1 MIEKLYLR
9 ATVRLLIANYDVPF
23 NRRDVSDDSNLLW
36 LKRNL
41 LINNE
46 TDEFTSLALTYINRI
61 LSGEEWICESITK

>member
-9 ATVRLLIANYDVPF
+9 STVRLLIANYDVPF
-23 NRRDVSDDSNLLW
+23 NRRDVSDDSNLMW

-46 TDEFTSLALTYINRI
+46 DDEFTSLALTYINRI
-61 LSGEEWICESITK
+61 LSGEEWICDEVVK

>member
-1 MIEKLYLR
+1 MMEKLYLR
-9 ATVRLLIANYDVPF
+9 AAVRLLITNYDVPF
-23 NRRDVSDDSNLLW
+23 DRRDVSNDSNLLW

-46 TDEFTSLALTYINRI
+46 TDEFTSLAIKYINRI

>member
-9 ATVRLLIANYDVPF
+9 AAVRLLITNYDVPF
-23 NRRDVSDDSNLLW
+23 NRRDVSDDSNLMW

-46 TDEFTSLALTYINRI
+46 NDEFTSLAITYINRI
-61 LSGEEWICESITK
+61 LSGEEWICDEVVK

>member
-9 ATVRLLIANYDVPF
+9 STVRLLIANYDVPF

-46 TDEFTSLALTYINRI
+46 DDEFTSLALTYINRI
-61 LSGEEWICESITK
+61 LSGEEWICDEVVK